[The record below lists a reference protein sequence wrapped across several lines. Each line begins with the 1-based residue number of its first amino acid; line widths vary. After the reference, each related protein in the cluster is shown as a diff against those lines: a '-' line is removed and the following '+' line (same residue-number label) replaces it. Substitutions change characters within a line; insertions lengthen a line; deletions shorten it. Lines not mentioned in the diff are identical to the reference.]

1 MSRTKLLIVFLV
13 LSLFLGIF
21 LIASGCAESSDSD
34 NASEEPDSPGSV
46 PEGPQADTGVENEI
60 GNNSLASEPQITDIG
75 ASGSTDQIENQTIN
89 ITSEGKEY
97 PAYTAAPAAKGN
109 YSAIVLIHSF
119 NGFESGYRDMVDK
132 MATDGFVV
140 VAPQWQTYS
149 QSPSDSDVEALI
161 RSSISYLESRS
172 DVNTEKLG
180 LTGFC
185 AGGRYTMLFLPQI
198 EEFKSGVAWYGF
210 PYSGGTEAQ
219 PDEPANFI
227 DQLEDPILI
236 IHGSRDNISNVSD
249 IYRYAG
255 ELDAA
260 NKYFE
265 LKVYQGEPHGFMV
278 EQGQLSES
286 FVAKDAY
293 EEMIDFFNR
302 TLNNPTPDNSSR

>member
-13 LSLFLGIF
+13 LSLFLGII
-21 LIASGCAESSDSD
+21 LSASGCTESSDSN
-34 NASEEPDSPGSV
+34 NAPEEPDSPGSV
-46 PEGPQADTGVENEI
+46 PEGPQADGGVENEI
-60 GNNSLASEPQITDIG
+60 GNDSLASEPQIMSIETSGNIG
-75 ASGSTDQIENQTIN
+75 QIQNQTIN

-119 NGFESGYRDMVDK
+119 NGFEPGYRDMVDK

-140 VAPQWQTYS
+140 IAPQWQTYS
-149 QSPSDSDVEALI
+149 RSPSDSEVEALV
-161 RSSISYLESRS
+161 RSSISYLEDRE
-172 DVNTEKLG
+172 DVDPEKLG

-236 IHGSRDNISNVSD
+236 IHGTRDEASNVSD

-260 NKYFE
+260 DKYFE

-286 FVAKDAY
+286 FAAKDAY

-302 TLNNPTPDNSSR
+302 TLNNPAPDNSSR